1 MDTVQKKQGTGWII
15 LSFVI
20 ALMLDVLPLPNWAEW
35 FRPEWMVMVLIFWV
49 LVLPQRVNVG
59 VAWVVGLVLDVVN
72 NAMIGEHALACV
84 LVAYIT
90 IKLHRRIRVFPMSQ
104 QILVVLG
111 LLWFYQLVIFILQ
124 GVIGQPMNYLLYWL
138 PSFVGM
144 LLWPWLFV
152 ILRDWRTRFAIS

>member
-72 NAMIGEHALACV
+72 NAINAN
-84 LVAYIT
+84 
-90 IKLHRRIRVFPMSQ
+90 RRF
-104 QILVVLG
+104 
-111 LLWFYQLVIFILQ
+111 
-124 GVIGQPMNYLLYWL
+124 
-138 PSFVGM
+138 
-144 LLWPWLFV
+144 
-152 ILRDWRTRFAIS
+152 